1 MESRLRKPLTFVI
14 YILII
19 AIIVIIAL
27 MIKDVFLERN
37 VPQNPA
43 EQAYAEANAL
53 VKKDPKN
60 ADYLFRR
67 AKANSDLGRNNS
79 AINDLQQAISLRP
92 SAPMLH
98 YTLAQIYITNNDDKN
113 AIAELKSELRV
124 TENKNELAWFDLG
137 KLCNKYRDFQ
147 QAVFCLTNALTRMK
161 SGADAHYEL
170 GIAYQGLGKYNL
182 AAKEYQK
189 VLELIPD
196 DEAAQTALKNVLPK
210 TTFST
215 NRPLLDTTNTA
226 EKTMQKN

>member
-1 MESRLRKPLTFVI
+1 MESQLRKPLTFVI
-14 YILII
+14 YVLII

-27 MIKDVFLERN
+27 MVKDVFLERN

-43 EQAYAEANAL
+43 EQAYVEANAL

-60 ADYLFRR
+60 ADYLFKR
-67 AKANSDLGRNNS
+67 AKANSDLGRNSSAVNDLRQ
-79 AINDLQQAISLRP
+79 AINLRP

-98 YTLAQIYITNNDDKN
+98 YTLAQIYMTTKDDKN

-124 TENKNELAWFDLG
+124 TENKNELAWFELG
-137 KLCNKYRDFQ
+137 KLCNEYRDFK
-147 QAVFCLTNALTRMK
+147 QAVYCLNNALERMK
-161 SGADAHYEL
+161 SGADTHYEL
-170 GIAYQGLGKYNL
+170 GRAYQGLGKYNL

-196 DEAAQTALKNVLPK
+196 DEAARAALKNVLPK

-215 NRPLLDTTNTA
+215 NKPLLNTTSTA
-226 EKTMQKN
+226 EKTMQ